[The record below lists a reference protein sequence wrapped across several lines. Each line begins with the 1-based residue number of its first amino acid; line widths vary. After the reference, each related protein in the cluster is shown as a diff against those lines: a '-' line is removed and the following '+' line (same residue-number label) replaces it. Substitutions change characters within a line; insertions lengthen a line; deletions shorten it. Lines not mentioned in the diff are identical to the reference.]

1 MTNIAHDNDPALK
14 IRAIESLTKILDQEE
29 QRDRKEL
36 SLDQAFD
43 AATKAAGDYGAQFL
57 VEAFYQQHRSL
68 PWSCESFTR
77 LVTRLAA
84 TFPDRWQQYQT
95 SLPGHRLK
103 FQEVGL
109 A

>member
-57 VEAFYQQHRSL
+57 VEAFISNTVHCRGPVSPL
-68 PWSCESFTR
+68 RGW
-77 LVTRLAA
+77 
-84 TFPDRWQQYQT
+84 
-95 SLPGHRLK
+95 
-103 FQEVGL
+103 
-109 A
+109 